1 VSTVRK
7 PTLNGSDDCA
17 NTCGPG
23 KILIAAPAFKRLRR
37 DIPDLK
43 VFADITRPSCSTDLS
58 LIAGNRWTKPAD
70 NSRPDQPSPFSINPT
85 CRILFAHP
93 TISTTQYQTSHFR
106 VATSLATGMSALPP
120 NSDRESDFPQTVM
133 SALPPKADMCSAL
146 AHVRYGPIADSCTAA
161 NSPIRS
167 PRELWQ
173 STRIGFRRSILSWE
187 TSRDPVSG
195 RSRGRTSSSPLG
207 QSAKQVRSGVSSRPA
222 TSQLRSMSFGSHP
235 CRAPAHRVC
244 D

>member
-1 VSTVRK
+1 MDETCRQQPAGPAEPILDQPHLSDIIRTSNNFHHSISNESLPCRHVTCHRNQSHVRF
-7 PTLNGSDDCA
+7 GS
-17 NTCGPG
+17 
-23 KILIAAPAFKRLRR
+23 L
-37 DIPDLK
+37 
-43 VFADITRPSCSTDLS
+43 ADICSA
-58 LIAGNRWTKPAD
+58 IGNVR
-70 NSRPDQPSPFSINPT
+70 
-85 CRILFAHP
+85 FA
-93 TISTTQYQTSHFR
+93 
-106 VATSLATGMSALPP
+106 P

-195 RSRGRTSSSPLG
+195 RSWGRTSSSPLG

>member
-1 VSTVRK
+1 MDETSRQQ
-7 PTLNGSDDCA
+7 PAGRA
-17 NTCGPG
+17 EP
-23 KILIAAPAFKRLRR
+23 IL
-37 DIPDLK
+37 
-43 VFADITRPSCSTDLS
+43 
-58 LIAGNRWTKPAD
+58 
-70 NSRPDQPSPFSINPT
+70 DQPHLSDIIRTSNNFHHSISNESLPCRHVT
-85 CRILFAHP
+85 CHRNVRFA
-93 TISTTQYQTSHFR
+93 
-106 VATSLATGMSALPP
+106 P